1 MAEEVTLRSVAV
13 PAYLPALLYGTGQ
26 GAVAPV
32 VALTARELGASVGVA
47 GLVVALLGVGQILG
61 DVPAGAIA
69 SRIGEK
75 RAMLLSVVVASGAL
89 VACLSATRV
98 ATLALAVLVLGSANS
113 VFGLARQAF
122 LTDVIPAHLRAR
134 ALSTLGG
141 TLRVGAFVGPFV
153 AAPVIGVLGTDGAY
167 VVHLVVAAA
176 VAVVLLT
183 LREPEHLSHAARGGE
198 PVPIGEVIRANTRVL
213 RTLGVSG
220 LLIGAVRAS
229 RQVVVPLW
237 AQSLGLDPVA
247 TSVVYGLSGVVDALL
262 FYPSGRVM
270 DLRGRAAVAVP
281 SMLVLG
287 VAHLLLPLTGGEK
300 ALVAVA
306 LLMGVGNGMG
316 SGVVMTL
323 AADVSPARG
332 RPEFLGVWRIFHD
345 GGMAGGPLLLSAVAG
360 LAGLAPAV
368 LAMGAVGLVS
378 SGLLARW
385 IPRYAHRAVRP
396 SAPQDAREPH

>member
-1 MAEEVTLRSVAV
+1 VAQHEVTLRSVAV
-13 PAYLPALLYGTGQ
+13 PAYVPALLYGIGQ

-32 VALTARELGASVGVA
+32 VALTARDLGASVGLA

-69 SRIGEK
+69 SRIGE
-75 RAMLLSVVVASGAL
+75 RAAMLLAVAVASTAL
-89 VACLSATRV
+89 VVCLTAGRL
-98 ATLALAVLVLGSANS
+98 LALGPAVLVLGASNS
-113 VFGLARQAF
+113 VFALARQSF
-122 LTDVIPAHLRAR
+122 LTDVIPVRLRAR

-167 VVHLVVAAA
+167 VVHLVVALV

-183 LREPEHLSHAARGGE
+183 LREPEHLSHAARGGD
-198 PVPIGEVIRANTRVL
+198 PVPIGEVVRSHAMVL

-229 RQVVVPLW
+229 RQVVIPLW
-237 AQSLGLDPVA
+237 AQQMGLDPVT
-247 TSVVYGLSGVVDALL
+247 TSIVYGLSGMIDAVL

-270 DLRGRAAVAVP
+270 DVHGRAAVAVP
-281 SMLVLG
+281 SMLTLG
-287 VAHLLLPLTGGEK
+287 VAHLLLPLAGDE
-300 ALVAVA
+300 ASLIAVA
-306 LLMGVGNGMG
+306 LLMGVGNGLG

-323 AADVSPARG
+323 GADASPARG
-332 RPEFLGVWRIFHD
+332 RAEFLGVWRIFHD
-345 GGMAGGPLLLSAVAG
+345 SGMAGGPLVLSAVAG

-368 LAMGAVGLVS
+368 LTMGAVGLVS

-385 IPRYAHRAVRP
+385 IPRYSRRCP
-396 SAPQDAREPH
+396 SG